1 MCIHLFRCCV
11 CGANVQELHLGYK
24 YASIYFDR
32 VDGSSRLRA
41 LFSMLPY
48 GSEMTSS
55 KTRLLQAMAK
65 VPKADSWT
73 ESEEKDRCIGQEV

>member
-1 MCIHLFRCCV
+1 MFIHLFHCCV

-32 VDGSSRLRA
+32 VDGSSGLRA
-41 LFSMLPY
+41 LFPLLPY
-48 GSEMTSS
+48 GLEMTSS
-55 KTRLLQAMAK
+55 KICLPQAMAK